1 MPLEIADRASYLE
14 SMIDLVQT
22 ADLIGDTDAFE
33 NEVQGLGRQLA
44 QRGRSPKGGSA
55 YDRLMARFSASPEL
69 RAALFRLVDVAPACS
84 GRDELAEHLA
94 AYLEGVE
101 EEGTLVRLS
110 GAATK
115 SRILAPATGIAAAA
129 AVRQMANRFIVG
141 ETIADALPALR
152 RFWEQGVTS
161 TVDLLGE
168 ATVTHAEGQVY
179 ADRCDQALIELD
191 AATRTW
197 PDRPLLE
204 RDSAGSLPRANLSVK
219 VTALTPLVRP
229 DAPGRGAADV
239 VHHLRRLL
247 SRAAE
252 VGAHLHID
260 MESMDSREMVVG
272 LVLDLLDEPEYVEA
286 PSVGIVLQAYLRDS
300 EDVLDR
306 ILERVE
312 ASGRQTPLTIRLVK
326 GAYWD
331 HETIEAV
338 QNGWEPPV
346 WTEKAESDRCFERI
360 SCRLIEAF
368 PLVRPAF
375 ASHNLRS
382 IAHAVVAARR
392 AGLATEDIEI
402 QVLRGLGD
410 DLQESVAGAGMRCRT
425 YCPVGDMVA
434 GMAYLVRRLLENTS
448 NASFLAGQ
456 AAGSDIEE
464 LLRRP

>member
-1 MPLEIADRASYLE
+1 
-14 SMIDLVQT
+14 MIDLVQT
-22 ADLIGDTDAFE
+22 TDPIGDTDPFE
-33 NEVQGLGRQLA
+33 NEVNGLGRQLA
-44 QRGRSPKGGSA
+44 QRGRSLNGGSA

-84 GRDELAEHLA
+84 GRGELAEHLA
-94 AYLEGVE
+94 AYLEEVE
-101 EEGTLVRLS
+101 EEGFLARLG
-110 GAATK
+110 GAATG
-115 SRILAPATGIAAAA
+115 SRILAPVTGAAAAA
-129 AVRQMANRFIVG
+129 AVRQMAGRFIVG
-141 ETIADALPALR
+141 ETITDALPTLR
-152 RFWEQGVTS
+152 RFWEKGVTS

-168 ATVTHAEGQVY
+168 ATVTHAEGRAY
-179 ADRCDQALIELD
+179 ADRCDQALVEL
-191 AATRTW
+191 AAVTRTW
-197 PDRPLLE
+197 PGRPLLE
-204 RDSAGSLPRANLSVK
+204 RDSAGGLPRANLSVK
-219 VTALTPLVRP
+219 VTALTPLIRP

-239 VHHLRRLL
+239 VDHLRRLL

-260 MESMDSREMVVG
+260 MESMDSREMIVG
-272 LVLDLLDEPEYVEA
+272 LVLDLLDEPEYAAA

-312 ASGRQTPLTIRLVK
+312 AAGRQIPLTVRLVK

-331 HETIEAV
+331 HETIEAA

-346 WTEKAESDRCFERI
+346 WTEKVESDRCFERI
-360 SCRLIEAF
+360 TLRLIDAF

-382 IAHAVVAARR
+382 IAHAGVAARR

-410 DLQESVAGAGMRCRT
+410 DLQESVAAAGLRCRT
-425 YCPVGDMVA
+425 YCPVGDTVA

-456 AAGSDIEE
+456 ASGSDIEE